1 LSSAI
6 LYFAIIVIWACVL
19 VPRWIRKPHQAV
31 PGSDDLA
38 GTQYPAHSAAGLL
51 PAPVAT
57 PPGGHT
63 AASYA
68 GPAGPAGP
76 SAGPTAQAG
85 GPAAPQGRPAP
96 PAGGPGTDAEH
107 EWYEGDESATP
118 SSPEHGVAWHRVTQR
133 RSFHTGQHPSARV
146 IQARR
151 RLLTML
157 VTLVVVA
164 LAATAAGLTP
174 WWTLVPPAG
183 VLGLYLLLLREAA
196 IADAEQEQFR
206 SQQRT
211 ALAEAASQR
220 TQRTW
225 HVSQP
230 QPTAEIIDISARVTD
245 QLYDQY
251 ADAAVRA
258 VGD

>member
-1 LSSAI
+1 M
-6 LYFAIIVIWACVL
+6 
-19 VPRWIRKPHQAV
+19 

-38 GTQYPAHSAAGLL
+38 GTQYPAHSAAGLV

-57 PPGGHT
+57 PPGAHT
-63 AASYA
+63 AASFA
-68 GPAGPAGP
+68 GPHVATAADPPVARVADPPVARVADPPAAQVAGPPAGPAAQADGP
-76 SAGPTAQAG
+76 TVSAG
-85 GPAAPQGRPAP
+85 R
-96 PAGGPGTDAEH
+96 PGTDAGH
-107 EWYEGDESATP
+107 EWYEGDESAAP

-133 RSFHTGQHPSARV
+133 RSFHTEQHPSARV

-157 VTLVVVA
+157 ATLVVVA

-174 WWTLVPPAG
+174 WWTLAPPAG

-196 IADAEQEQFR
+196 IADEEQEQFR
-206 SQQRT
+206 SQQRA

-220 TQRTW
+220 AQRTW
-225 HVSQP
+225 PASQP